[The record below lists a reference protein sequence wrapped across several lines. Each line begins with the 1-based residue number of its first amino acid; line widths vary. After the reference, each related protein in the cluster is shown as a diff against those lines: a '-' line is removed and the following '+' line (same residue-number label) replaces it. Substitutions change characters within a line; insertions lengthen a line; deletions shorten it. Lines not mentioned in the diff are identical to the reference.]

1 MIMSQNFVENM
12 MIKWVLIYITLIGVE
27 PAVVPVE
34 IYSTEQECMA
44 DLATSGKKVQSMKAD
59 YSILL
64 VCLPGKIEDEKRA

>member
-1 MIMSQNFVENM
+1 
-12 MIKWVLIYITLIGVE
+12 MIKWVLLYITLIGVE

-34 IYSTEQECMA
+34 TYSTEQECMA